1 MILHGHPTA
10 EIAHGN
16 TLANPFFKNKDGSL
30 KTFDFAVANPPFS
43 SKNWTNGLD
52 PANDELN
59 RFEFGIPPAKNGD
72 YAFLLH
78 LLKSLKSTGKGAII
92 MPHGVLFRGNRE
104 ADIRRELVRRG
115 YIKGI
120 IGLPPN
126 LFYGTGIPACIIV
139 IDKENAHARNG
150 IFMIDA
156 SKGFIKE
163 GNKNRLREQD
173 IHKIVDV
180 FTRQLEIPG
189 YSRMVPVAEIADP
202 RNDYNLNIPRYID
215 SSEPEDLHD
224 LDAHLNGGIPNNDI
238 DALEPYWKV
247 FPALREALFQPNC
260 RPGYSDMRVE
270 AQRVKPTVLAHLQFS
285 AYADKAK
292 KIIHAWCKAHVSLL
306 LDLKVGDNPRQVIER
321 LSEDLLKRFAGVPL
335 LDKYDIYQR
344 LMDYWA
350 ETMQD
355 DMYLITSE
363 GWIEAARPRPMIN
376 DKARKIKETPDLQIG
391 PQRKRKKYKMDLLPP
406 QLIVDRY
413 FKEEEEEIQKLEANF
428 VEITEKKNYFEEEH
442 GGDEGALSGLEGSKG
457 ITKGN
462 VQQRVMDLK
471 ETILKTYP
479 VNSRECELAKTIKK
493 TSFGSA
499 PWEKG
504 IKDSEG
510 IFQEIDVLYD
520 YLKLLEQEAVAKKA
534 VREAKTALDKKV
546 LAKYGEFTEDEI
558 KTLVVK
564 DKWLA
569 SIEAA
574 IDEEVRRVAHRLAVR
589 IKELAERYA
598 DPLPELE
605 RQVEEYGAKVTEHLR
620 KMGVSW

>member
-1 MILHGHPTA
+1 M
-10 EIAHGN
+10 
-16 TLANPFFKNKDGSL
+16 
-30 KTFDFAVANPPFS
+30 
-43 SKNWTNGLD
+43 
-52 PANDELN
+52 
-59 RFEFGIPPAKNGD
+59 
-72 YAFLLH
+72 
-78 LLKSLKSTGKGAII
+78 
-92 MPHGVLFRGNRE
+92 
-104 ADIRRELVRRG
+104 
-115 YIKGI
+115 
-120 IGLPPN
+120 
-126 LFYGTGIPACIIV
+126 
-139 IDKENAHARNG
+139 
-150 IFMIDA
+150 
-156 SKGFIKE
+156 
-163 GNKNRLREQD
+163 
-173 IHKIVDV
+173 
-180 FTRQLEIPG
+180 
-189 YSRMVPVAEIADP
+189 
-202 RNDYNLNIPRYID
+202 
-215 SSEPEDLHD
+215 
-224 LDAHLNGGIPNNDI
+224 
-238 DALEPYWKV
+238 
-247 FPALREALFQPNC
+247 
-260 RPGYSDMRVE
+260 
-270 AQRVKPTVLAHLQFS
+270 
-285 AYADKAK
+285 
-292 KIIHAWCKAHVSLL
+292 
-306 LDLKVGDNPRQVIER
+306 
-321 LSEDLLKRFAGVPL
+321 LKRFAGVPL

-534 VREAKTALDKKV
+534 VREAKTALDKKFSPSTAS
-546 LAKYGEFTEDEI
+546 LPRMKSRHWSLRISGWLPSRRPLMKRSGE
-558 KTLVVK
+558 
-564 DKWLA
+564 WLIGWPSA
-569 SIEAA
+569 SRNWLNVMLIPCLNWSG
-574 IDEEVRRVAHRLAVR
+574 RLRNMVPR
-589 IKELAERYA
+589 S
-598 DPLPELE
+598 PS
-605 RQVEEYGAKVTEHLR
+605 T
-620 KMGVSW
+620 